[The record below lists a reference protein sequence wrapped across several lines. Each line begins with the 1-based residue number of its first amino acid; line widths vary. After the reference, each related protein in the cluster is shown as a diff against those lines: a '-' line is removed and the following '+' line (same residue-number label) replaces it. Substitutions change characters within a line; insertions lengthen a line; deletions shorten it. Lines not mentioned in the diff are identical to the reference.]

1 MKQQVSKPEG
11 VETGF
16 WSLPHPPPK
25 TASGF
30 KTKHLAERSL
40 LSKPTAPAPSWCVCG
55 GDGRG
60 KSSQSS
66 PTRQQESRPRATVC
80 SGEGAGQQGIYAR
93 GHRSNRN
100 AGLPPSPLI
109 PSHPLSSPPPTSPLL
124 PSHLIP
130 SDAILSLHLDHH
142 PRGPVPPPYILSRC
156 SAVARDGFSQAGP
169 RLFPQDYSKM
179 SRRIPGVYVCMYVRT
194 YVRMGLTAVS
204 FSWPYSL
211 AH

>member
-1 MKQQVSKPEG
+1 MSSPRCSPCLHVCTTLSCRIHQSPLSTHMWIDQGSTLHVLSQADATLLEDTGFLLQAMKQQVSKPEG

-30 KTKHLAERSL
+30 KTKHLEERSL

-66 PTRQQESRPRATVC
+66 PTCQQESRPRATVC

-142 PRGPVPPPYILSRC
+142 P
-156 SAVARDGFSQAGP
+156 
-169 RLFPQDYSKM
+169 
-179 SRRIPGVYVCMYVRT
+179 
-194 YVRMGLTAVS
+194 
-204 FSWPYSL
+204 
-211 AH
+211 